1 MSQVTSYEI
10 SGSPLTMAE
19 LATELENMF
28 AAAVSANRGATAP
41 DNPFEG
47 MFWWDTSGNPTEVLK
62 RYTVT
67 AGWASIVSVNIT
79 SGLVQYVGGVGNII
93 SDTAY
98 GSGWNGVTTVA
109 PSKNAVY
116 DKIESLSFA
125 EFPSGTKMLFYQDT
139 APTGWTI
146 QNTLN
151 DKVVYITKGSSAGG
165 QTGGAE
171 HSTGTWTQPNHNHTG
186 PSHTH
191 TGPSHTH
198 SIGAG
203 RLSDGQA
210 KLVLD
215 SAYFPASTY
224 STTQSD
230 GSVLFGGSIIN
241 HDTGGYTYQ
250 MGTTVAGGTGNTG
263 AGGTDNTGS
272 SATANTWRPAAYCV
286 IICAK
291 D

>member
-67 AGWASIVSVNIT
+67 AGWVSIVSVNIT

-98 GSGWNGVTTVA
+98 GSGWNGVTAVA

-171 HSTGTWTQPNHNHTG
+171 HSTGTWTQPD
-186 PSHTH
+186 HTH

-198 SIGAG
+198 TTPSHYHELHIGWRTDNAG
-203 RLSDGQA
+203 IIGWESAQYTTNTFTGVNA
-210 KLVLD
+210 WAVSGSNHNGYSFYKFITD
-215 SAYFPASTY
+215 S
-224 STTQSD
+224 
-230 GSVLFGGSIIN
+230 
-241 HDTGGYTYQ
+241 
-250 MGTTVAGGTGNTG
+250 GGTGTSGSSGTG
-263 AGGTDNTGS
+263 ATGS
-272 SATANTWRPAAYCV
+272 SATANTWRPSAYCV

-291 D
+291 N

>member
-67 AGWASIVSVNIT
+67 AGWTSIVSVNIT

-171 HSTGTWTQPNHNHTG
+171 HSTGTWTQPGHTHTG

-198 SIGAG
+198 VLPIG
-203 RLSDGQA
+203 
-210 KLVLD
+210 
-215 SAYFPASTY
+215 YY
-224 STTQSD
+224 STSTTGWVTGATS
-230 GSVLFGGSIIN
+230 GTGTANYACGTFGGVGSQTIN
-241 HDTGGYTYQ
+241 LFVSYS
-250 MGTTVAGGTGNTG
+250 GGTGATSAAGDGNT
-263 AGGTDNTGS
+263 S
-272 SATANTWRPAAYCV
+272 SIATANTWRPAAYCV

>member
-10 SGSPLTMAE
+10 SGSPLTMAD

-67 AGWASIVSVNIT
+67 AGWTSIVSVNIT

-171 HSTGTWTQPNHNHTG
+171 HSTGTWTQPTHTHTTSG
-186 PSHTH
+186 HTLTSAEVPAHTHKVITNNGSNDGTYGISYYMNSSLLSYTTSAATDSFGGGGSHTH
-191 TGPSHTH
+191 G
-198 SIGAG
+198 
-203 RLSDGQA
+203 D
-210 KLVLD
+210 
-215 SAYFPASTY
+215 
-224 STTQSD
+224 
-230 GSVLFGGSIIN
+230 
-241 HDTGGYTYQ
+241 
-250 MGTTVAGGTGNTG
+250 
-263 AGGTDNTGS
+263 TGS
-272 SATANTWRPAAYCV
+272 SGTANTWRPAAYSV

>member
-67 AGWASIVSVNIT
+67 AGWTSIVSVNIT
-79 SGLVQYVGGVGNII
+79 SGLVQYTGGVGNII

-151 DKVVYITKGSSAGG
+151 DKVVYITKGSAAGG

-171 HSTGTWTQPNHNHTG
+171 HSTGTWTQPNHTHSVTAQALTEAQMPSHRHQLTPCGGQLTQDEMYGGAYGTG
-186 PSHTH
+186 PKS
-191 TGPSHTH
+191 S
-198 SIGAG
+198 A
-203 RLSDGQA
+203 SDY
-210 KLVLD
+210 
-215 SAYFPASTY
+215 SWYTTY
-224 STTQSD
+224 SGSGATHNHGGVTGD
-230 GSVLFGGSIIN
+230 G
-241 HDTGGYTYQ
+241 
-250 MGTTVAGGTGNTG
+250 
-263 AGGTDNTGS
+263 
-272 SATANTWRPAAYCV
+272 ATANTWRPAAYSV